1 MKKLRQAEENE
12 RNKTVKD
19 NLSDIGSF
27 FYEEPVKY
35 NATCN
40 AVIVIG
46 SKLSQMVDDRYRD
59 SFCGR
64 IFQPPKAS

>member
-1 MKKLRQAEENE
+1 MKKIRRAEANE
-12 RNKTVKD
+12 RNKAVKD

-27 FYEEPVKY
+27 FYEGPVKY

-40 AVIVIG
+40 AGVVIE
-46 SKLSQMVDDRYRD
+46 SKLPQMVDDRYLGR
-59 SFCGR
+59 FCVR